1 MAAPSLSAPNETLTS
16 KKNHEFQLS
25 QNHGKESKIYNNQA
39 NTELRKKM
47 SKW

>member
-1 MAAPSLSAPNETLTS
+1 MAAPSLSPPNETLKT

-25 QNHGKESKIYNNQA
+25 QNHAKESKIYDNQA
-39 NTELRKKM
+39 NTEPRKKM